1 MIFDNIESL
10 KWGTE
15 RKKSGRGLGKKPALV
30 HVSLRIP
37 KNVLDYFDQHYPY
50 TKQTKMREILTDF
63 INKELSNE
71 ESK

>member
-1 MIFDNIESL
+1 VIFDNIESL

-63 INKELSNE
+63 INKELTNE
-71 ESK
+71 TTK